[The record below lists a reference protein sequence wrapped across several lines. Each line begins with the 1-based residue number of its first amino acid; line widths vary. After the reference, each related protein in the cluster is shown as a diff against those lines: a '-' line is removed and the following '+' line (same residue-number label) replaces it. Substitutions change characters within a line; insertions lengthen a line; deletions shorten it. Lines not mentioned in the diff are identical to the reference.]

1 MGHKEEC
8 SCGAG
13 GVMLLV
19 GGLVGVGLALLMAP
33 QTGKKTRK
41 YLCSLAE
48 DVTGRANEAVS
59 DFAESVS
66 EFVETATDRASAI
79 LSEKENLTKE
89 SKKMLL
95 AALEKGQEMLE
106 QQRKKLADSIG

>member
-1 MGHKEEC
+1 MGHKDEC
-8 SCGAG
+8 TCGG
-13 GVMLLV
+13 GMMLVV
-19 GGLVGVGLALLMAP
+19 GGLIGVGLALLMAP

-48 DVTGRANEAVS
+48 DVTGKANEAVS
-59 DFAESVS
+59 DFADTISD
-66 EFVETATDRASAI
+66 FVDSATDRASEI
-79 LSEKENLTKE
+79 LSDKDNLTKE

-106 QQRKKLADSIG
+106 KQRKKLADSI